1 MKATK
6 YILSAVLACSSV
18 VIYAQKGLDAP
29 MTKAV
34 MNVYQKLLDEDPK
47 DYETYFHRA
56 NEYYKYNEYL
66 KALDDINNALKYTPG
81 NETDMRF
88 QEYSLRAN
96 IYEMLKKYDDALA
109 DLNSAAALNPASYV
123 TLYQRAN
130 VKYNLGRYSE
140 AKSDYQRMQ
149 RINNRSQEALIGL
162 ARVAVKENNLG
173 LANEY
178 IDQAVAMTPSQ
189 SDIYVRR
196 ASVRT
201 MMGNYNGA
209 VDDLILAISTDKN
222 NTKALQEI
230 VDLSNTNYSAV
241 MTGLS
246 NAIRQAPKVGMFYY
260 LRAVIASTHHNYLAA
275 ISDFNKIINEN
286 LYNYHGLYGS
296 LAECHYALGNY
307 TEALNDINYAIGA
320 TTNNRDYYVL
330 KAKIKRAT
338 GNYED
343 ALDCADK
350 ALKKDINHNPAIIEK
365 ALALCDAKNYDD
377 ASALFGEAILNDAEN
392 SYYYMLRAWVLKDF
406 MNQGNNANSFYE
418 RAAELDVFNNNVRTL
433 KGFSLLHQG
442 KKDKAIKWIEDI
454 LAGLRDSDGLEHYYA
469 TCLYAWSGDYD
480 KAFEYMKIALQNG
493 YANYHQWKNDNDAR
507 INVAPLRKDPRFET
521 LLNQF
526 SIIFQQ

>member
-1 MKATK
+1 MNLKK
-6 YILSAVLACSSV
+6 YIAIAVLICSPIAVS
-18 VIYAQKGLDAP
+18 AQKGLDTP

-34 MNVYQKLLDEDPK
+34 MNVYQKMLEEDPS
-47 DYETYFHRA
+47 DYETYFRRA

-81 NETDMRF
+81 SETDMRF

-96 IYEMLKKYDDALA
+96 IYEMLKKYEDALS
-109 DLNSAAALNPASYV
+109 DLNNAVALSPASYV

-130 VKYNLGRYSE
+130 VKYNLGRYAD
-140 AKSDYQRMQ
+140 AKADYQRMQ

-201 MMGNYNGA
+201 MMGNHNGA

-260 LRAVIASTHHNYLAA
+260 LRAVIASAHYNYLAA
-275 ISDFNKIINEN
+275 ITDFNKIIAEN

-307 TEALNDINYAIGA
+307 SEALNDINYAIGA
-320 TTNNRDYYVL
+320 TTNNRDYYVI
-330 KAKIKRAT
+330 KARIKRAM
-338 GNYED
+338 GDHAD
-343 ALDCADK
+343 ALACAEK
-350 ALKKDINHNPAIIEK
+350 ALSKDSNHNPAIIEK
-365 ALALCDAKNYDD
+365 GLALCDAKRYDE
-377 ASALFGEAILNDAEN
+377 ASAMFGEAIMNDAEN
-392 SYYYMLRAWVLKDF
+392 PYYYMLRAWVLKDF
-406 MNQGNNANSFYE
+406 LKQTGSANSFYD

-433 KGFSLLHQG
+433 KGFALLHTG
-442 KKDKAIKWIEDI
+442 KTDKAVKWIEDI
-454 LAGLRDSDGLEHYYA
+454 LSNLKDTDGLEHYYA
-469 TCLYAWSGDYD
+469 ACLYAWAGNND
-480 KAFEYMKIALQNG
+480 KALDYMKAALQNG
-493 YANYHQWKNDNDAR
+493 YANYHQWTKDNDAC
-507 INVAPLRKDPRFET
+507 INVAPLRNDPRFET
-521 LLNQF
+521 LLSQF
-526 SIIFQQ
+526 SIIFR